1 MDLNL
6 KKKPVITEKSTATAQ
21 FNKYIFEVTKDAN
34 KSQIKATIEDVY
46 KVKVEK
52 LNSVIVKRKPKVF
65 KGQRGTRSEQKRIIV
80 TLKEGNTIDVSG
92 KVK

>member
-6 KKKPVITEKSTATAQ
+6 VKKPVITEKSTANGQ
-21 FNKYIFEVTKDAN
+21 FNKYVFEVTKAAN
-34 KSQIKATIEDVY
+34 KSEIKATIEDVY

-65 KGQRGTRSEQKRIIV
+65 KGQRGTRSEQK
-80 TLKEGNTIDVSG
+80 KNYCYS
-92 KVK
+92 

>member
-6 KKKPVITEKSTATAQ
+6 IKKPVITEKSTANGQ
-21 FNKYIFEVTKDAN
+21 FNKYVFEVTKSAN
-34 KSQIKATIEDVY
+34 KSEIKATVEDVY

-52 LNSVIVKRKPKVF
+52 LNSVTVKSKPKVF
-65 KGQRGTRSEQKRIIV
+65 KGQRGTRSQQKRIIV
-80 TLKEGNTIDVSG
+80 TLKEGNTIDMSG